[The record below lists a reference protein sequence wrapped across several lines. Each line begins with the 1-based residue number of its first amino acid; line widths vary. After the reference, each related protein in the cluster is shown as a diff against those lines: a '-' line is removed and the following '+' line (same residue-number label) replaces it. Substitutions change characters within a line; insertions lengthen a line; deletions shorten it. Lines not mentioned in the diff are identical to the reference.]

1 MAMTIKQ
8 KKEYIKK
15 ASSKFNIDLNIDLD
29 SLTTKQL
36 DAYTLKSIEVEK
48 NYIAFLRLSKN
59 LIDLEVDN

>member
-1 MAMTIKQ
+1 MTIKQ

-15 ASSKFNIDLNIDLD
+15 ASSKFHIDLNIDLD

-48 NYIAFLRLSKN
+48 NYMAFLRLSKN
-59 LIDLEVDN
+59 LVDLEVDK

>member
-1 MAMTIKQ
+1 MTIKQ

>member
-15 ASSKFNIDLNIDLD
+15 ASSRFNIDLNIDFD
-29 SLTTKQL
+29 NLTTKQL

-59 LIDLEVDN
+59 LIDLEVDK

>member
-1 MAMTIKQ
+1 MTIKQ

-15 ASSKFNIDLNIDLD
+15 ASLRFGIDLNVDLD

-36 DAYTLKSIEVEK
+36 DAYTLKAVEVER

>member
-1 MAMTIKQ
+1 MTIKQ

-36 DAYTLKSIEVEK
+36 DAYTLRSIEVEK

-59 LIDLEVDN
+59 LIDLEVDK

>member
-36 DAYTLKSIEVEK
+36 DAYTLRSIEVEK

-59 LIDLEVDN
+59 LIDLEVDK